1 MTLPDILEIITLDKP
16 FVTFAT
22 ESDSF
27 ILYKIPIM
35 SKFAEAV
42 NLYKT
47 EMTKLG
53 IKYDE
58 TLLTAVAKG
67 LGPSIYLADASKVSC
82 SDSKEL
88 TTVKN
93 NFLIKKMG
101 LTDGPKL
108 DDALKY
114 ACDTMGSANRNK
126 YRAIFYYLLVTKLG
140 LQSKYK

>member
-1 MTLPDILEIITLDKP
+1 
-16 FVTFAT
+16 
-22 ESDSF
+22 
-27 ILYKIPIM
+27 M